1 MSGELKDLVVLT
13 ADKNI
18 EGALRGLLSRPQSLG
33 LREISYNS
41 MSTRSE
47 IQVAF

>member
-1 MSGELKDLVVLT
+1 MSVELKDLVVLT

-33 LREISYNS
+33 IREIPTKS

-47 IQVAF
+47 IQVVF